1 MSVIFTQP
9 LFPHKGQ
16 GSAQNFVRFKN
27 PERSSSKRSLKRSG
41 ASGAQSQW
49 LQGSDCWSV
58 MVLSKHS
65 SFFFAERK
73 PKKDWKSWEP
83 GKYMKICGKYD
94 LYHPGN
100 PFLSCW
106 GLVEMVSRDL
116 PQKNLRFWGHVP
128 QLDIATL
135 HRHPNCPVC
144 SIWGKSLKNN
154 DGIWWHIV
162 FQTGPPPLG
171 VKILY
176 MAQVSKRETKGAGR
190 RVEKITWKQ
199 RGIFAAS
206 PLAENQWW
214 VL

>member
-1 MSVIFTQP
+1 MWFLPNHFFRARVS
-9 LFPHKGQ
+9 
-16 GSAQNFVRFKN
+16 QNFVRFKN
-27 PERSSSKRSLKRSG
+27 PERSSSSKRSLKRSG
-41 ASGAQSQW
+41 AQSQW
-49 LQGSDCWSV
+49 LPVQDSDCWSV
-58 MVLSKHS
+58 MALSKHS
-65 SFFFAERK
+65 SSICLKKAQKDFGKVGNLENMWQIWPIPSWKPVSILLGVGRIGIPRSSTRK
-73 PKKDWKSWEP
+73 
-83 GKYMKICGKYD
+83 
-94 LYHPGN
+94 
-100 PFLSCW
+100 
-106 GLVEMVSRDL
+106 
-116 PQKNLRFWGHVP
+116 LRFWGHAP

-135 HRHPNCPVC
+135 HRHPNFPVC

-154 DGIWWHIV
+154 DGTYGTWWHIV

-190 RVEKITWKQ
+190 RVEKITWKL

>member
-16 GSAQNFVRFKN
+16 GSARILFA
-27 PERSSSKRSLKRSG
+27 SKIQKDPAPSG
-41 ASGAQSQW
+41 RWSGQEPQEPKVN
-49 LQGSDCWSV
+49 GSKAAIAEVSWFCPNIAV
-58 MVLSKHS
+58 
-65 SFFFAERK
+65 FFAERK
-73 PKKDWKSWEP
+73 PKKDWKSWES

-100 PFLSCW
+100 PSLSCW

-116 PQKNLRFWGHVP
+116 PQENLRFWGHVP

-154 DGIWWHIV
+154 DGTWWHIV